1 MFERGSIMVK
11 TSVKKNVVVV
21 PKNQNEANKL
31 VTSIGVNQR
40 KIEVINQRVNQRIEK
55 IKAEAAEKA
64 GLISDEINE
73 DVEGLFAY
81 AEAHRDDLTNSGKT
95 KTVKLPNGE
104 LSWRT
109 TPPSVS
115 VRGIQATIEIFEK
128 LGLSQFI
135 RIKKEVDKEAIL
147 RERVL
152 VKGIKGIAI
161 SQKEEFVVK
170 PSEVDVEI
178 VKKLRKNKK

>member
-11 TSVKKNVVVV
+11 TSLKKNVVVV

-40 KIEVINQRVNQRIEK
+40 KIEAINQRVNQRIEK
-55 IKAEAAEKA
+55 IKVEAAEKA
-64 GLISDEINE
+64 GFISDEINE

-81 AEAHRDDLTNSGKT
+81 AEANRDDLTNSGKT

-104 LSWRT
+104 LLWRT

-128 LGLSQFI
+128 LGLIQFI
-135 RIKKEVDKEAIL
+135 RIKKEVAIL
-147 RERVL
+147 REQVL

-161 SQKEEFVVK
+161 SQKEEFVVR

-178 VKKLRKNKK
+178 VKKLKKKKK